1 MELTLPVEL
10 TKSRTGLHARRSVVV
25 ILGHGRQE
33 VISKPVKPGKGTYS
47 RGEAG
52 TVTVTLNK
60 GEVAVLASL
69 TMGLRRR
76 VKGLFMVYDDSGALR
91 LKVKYERLKLRYS
104 EGDPELSWTV
114 DRAVEAL
121 GLTPYVR
128 RRNYGRAKGI
138 DR

>member
-10 TKSRTGLHARRSVVV
+10 TKSRTGLHARRSVIV
-25 ILGHGRQE
+25 ILGHNRQE

-69 TMGLRRR
+69 TMG
-76 VKGLFMVYDDSGALR
+76 SGR
-91 LKVKYERLKLRYS
+91 GSRGS
-104 EGDPELSWTV
+104 SWYMTT
-114 DRAVEAL
+114 L
-121 GLTPYVR
+121 GP
-128 RRNYGRAKGI
+128 
-138 DR
+138 